1 MGEVFVITSG
11 KGGVGKT
18 TSTANIGAGLAAADK
33 KTILIDTDIGL
44 RNIRLGFRQQ
54 EETHIMENIIYNEL
68 ITRGYQVDV
77 GVVEISEKNEN
88 NNFVRKQLEVDF
100 VCNLGY
106 ERIYIQSAL
115 NIDDIVK
122 KEQEEKSLIKIYD
135 NFRKIIVVKEN
146 IRKWKDEN
154 GILIIG
160 LKEFLTCPESI
171 YS

>member
-1 MGEVFVITSG
+1 M
-11 KGGVGKT
+11 
-18 TSTANIGAGLAAADK
+18 
-33 KTILIDTDIGL
+33 
-44 RNIRLGFRQQ
+44 
-54 EETHIMENIIYNEL
+54 
-68 ITRGYQVDV
+68 
-77 GVVEISEKNEN
+77 
-88 NNFVRKQLEVDF
+88 DF

-115 NIDDIVK
+115 NIDDITK
-122 KEQEEKSLIKIYD
+122 KQQEEKSLIKIDD
-135 NFRKIIVVKEN
+135 NFRKIIVVKGN